1 MVDRQRQDK
10 PKISKVQWPD
20 LKPPEPERPVSAPTP
35 PPASTGPRGQAK
47 GGEQPTPR
55 NFYRSL
61 CLAFVFP
68 FRGKGVVVLLVSAIV
83 LAVVN
88 SIPWCLS
95 LPFDM
100 ILAGYACCYAFR
112 LIDDAASGA
121 SQPADLPMYSNFAE
135 DILQPLYRVM
145 GAAAVCL
152 APAAVVAGVAQMT
165 HTEPPVAVLATLLV
179 GGLILLPMALLSVVM
194 FDGLHGLRPGVVL
207 KGIARV
213 PLHYAIVVVM
223 FLLAPAAIAGVAIAM
238 PRILF
243 AWPAVISLAM
253 MYLYMFLAH
262 LLGRLYYCNE
272 TRLRWY
278 EKTP

>member
-1 MVDRQRQDK
+1 VVDRQRQDK

-20 LKPPEPERPVSAPTP
+20 LKPPEPLRPAVAPTP
-35 PPASTGPRGQAK
+35 PPAPTTRAGQVKAHVALPPR
-47 GGEQPTPR
+47 R
-55 NFYRSL
+55 FFRSL
-61 CLAFVFP
+61 AMAVVFP
-68 FRGKGVVVLLVSAIV
+68 FRGKGVIVLLVSAIV

-88 SIPWCLS
+88 TIPWCLS

-121 SQPADLPMYSNFAE
+121 SEPADLPMYANFAE

-145 GAAAVCL
+145 GAAAICL
-152 APAAVVAGVAQMT
+152 APAAVVAGIAQMT
-165 HTEPPVAVLATLLV
+165 HTEPPMAVLVTLLI
-179 GGLILLPMALLSVVM
+179 GGIILLPMALLSVVM

-213 PLHYAIVVVM
+213 PLHYAIVVAM